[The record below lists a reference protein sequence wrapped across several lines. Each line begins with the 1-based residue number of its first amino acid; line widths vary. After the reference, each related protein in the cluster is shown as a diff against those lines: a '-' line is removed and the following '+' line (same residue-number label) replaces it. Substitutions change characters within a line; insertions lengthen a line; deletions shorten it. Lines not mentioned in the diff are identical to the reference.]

1 MNERIEAGVWVVIGG
16 VTATIVWITLLA
28 HTTVALGLLA
38 GVAIGG
44 LYTATS
50 RLSGVRLPTAVV
62 TLSAGAIVSTVSIA
76 VVATRWLPTMSTA
89 ALGYALGILAAW
101 LLVSGVSLDELGSF
115 AAIGGLLLAVVGGG
129 LGLLLVG
136 DAMLFLALLF
146 AGLAAGMIVPL
157 SGRLAALFRA
167 GSARAA
173 DDEIAVSTRFGIEAT
188 VVALLAVTVPFGSR
202 AVALFGYGGPIGFP
216 VGLGGGALLSL
227 GLPTLAAGHADRLVA
242 LRDRYVERVSQ
253 LGSRIRGWLERRQ
266 GGSQRDP
273 EESTDAE
280 GGEEPAAAAGE
291 EGSLAAASDL
301 INRAA
306 DRVADHG
313 LVIEAAERLE
323 TLTGDGPQVTGRM
336 EAFWS
341 RFKGAVVREGLTA
354 GAALQL
360 SAAEEASREDDPE
373 TAQSRVDAALELA
386 APTIGSVASAIVRGR
401 RETGEGLLDALAP
414 LLARLDHL
422 LAENPPPEDPEDLD
436 QYQYIQQMLE
446 RLIGEEGEGFDTAL
460 STIRAAA
467 ADGWYSVQA
476 GDGSLEAG
484 NYQRALTA
492 YVGALE
498 AYRRAYDVATDAAK
512 TATANRAAPDDEP
525 ATTDG
530 EQSVTADAATYA
542 TEADRIATALEAVC
556 HDTAAVVIAAVE
568 DLYGDQPP
576 PTVDTDAR
584 RTIIRTMRTLRE
596 TRTRIDATVPPVD
609 LADDRYQHAE
619 IGRSVARLRQH
630 LSTADGMVAAGNPE
644 AAADHYERVADR
656 LNVLGNRAGTAGLG
670 DLARELLDME
680 VAVAQLADE
689 PTPEAAKARPA
700 LSVPETTDHRAP
712 EVAPVSRRLR
722 RTFSDPGFVSVWEFV
737 GEAADH
743 PVLEVAGEPYPDLL
757 GSAEMALSSLDPIYT
772 DPDVGALR
780 EWLSELS
787 IDTLSAAVSE
797 AEADQRRI
805 DESEAAVPPAFDEPP
820 AILDSASVTTLPTAE
835 GIDALAETW
844 AERATAVAE
853 AAETAEQ
860 RAAAV
865 NGFVALEPRLRTVLE
880 DQGQVDADQLS
891 SDLLEVAAYNLT
903 GVEYDREAGV
913 LSKTGEISRRSHDG
927 VADTSDGGDD
937 EATEDETIDGEGSET
952 DDTGDREVDDTGG
965 DDVDDIDDTDAET
978 GTEMTDSEGDDELP
992 G

>member
-1 MNERIEAGVWVVIGG
+1 MTGRIEGAVWVVIGG
-16 VTATIVWITLLA
+16 LTATTVWITLVA

-38 GVAIGG
+38 GVAVGG
-44 LYTATS
+44 LYTATT
-50 RLSGVRLPTAVV
+50 RLSGIRLPTAAV
-62 TLSAGAIVSTVSIA
+62 TLSTGVLVSTVSIT
-76 VVATRWLPTMSTA
+76 VVATRWLPSISTA
-89 ALGYALGILAAW
+89 ALGYAVGILATW

-115 AAIGGLLLAVVGGG
+115 AAVGGLGVAVVGGG
-129 LGLLLVG
+129 LGLVVTT
-136 DAMLFLALLF
+136 DAVLFLALLV
-146 AGLAAGMIVPL
+146 AGLAAGVIVPL
-157 SGRLAALFRA
+157 SGRLAVLFRA

-173 DDEIAVSTRFGIEAT
+173 DDSIAVTTRFGIEAT
-188 VVALLAVTVPFGSR
+188 VVALLAITVPFGSR
-202 AVALFGYGGPIGFP
+202 AVALFGYGGAVGFP
-216 VGLGGGALLSL
+216 VGLAGGALLSL
-227 GLPTLAAGHADRLVA
+227 GLTTLAAGHADRLAA

-253 LGSRIRGWLERRQ
+253 LGSRIRGWLERRG

-273 EESTDAE
+273 EESADGE
-280 GGEEPAAAAGE
+280 GDEGDPESIAAAGE
-291 EGSLAAASDL
+291 EGSLAAASNLLD
-301 INRAA
+301 RAA

-323 TLTGDGPQVTGRM
+323 TLTDDGPAVAGRL

-341 RFKGAVVREGLTA
+341 RFKGAIVREGLTA

-360 SAAEEASREDDPE
+360 SAAEEAAREDDPE
-373 TAQSRVDAALELA
+373 TARSRVDAALELA
-386 APTIGSVASAIVRGR
+386 APTIGSVAAAIVRGR
-401 RETGEGLLDALAP
+401 RETGAGLLDALAP

-476 GDGSLEAG
+476 GDGALDDD

-498 AYRRAYDVATDAAK
+498 AYRRAYDIATDAAK
-512 TATANRAAPDDEP
+512 TATAERAAPDDEP

-530 EQSVTADAATYA
+530 DRAVEADASTYA

-596 TRTRIDATVPPVD
+596 TRTRIDTPVPPVD

-619 IGRSVARLRQH
+619 IGRSVARLRRH
-630 LSTADGMVAAGNPE
+630 LSTADGMVAAGTPE
-644 AAADHYERVADR
+644 AAAEQYERVADR

-670 DLARELLDME
+670 ELARDLLDME
-680 VAVAQLADE
+680 VAVAQLADN
-689 PTPEAAKARPA
+689 PTPEAVDQRPA
-700 LSVPETTDHRAP
+700 LSVPETTDRRAP
-712 EVAPVSRRLR
+712 EVAPASRRLR
-722 RTFSDPGFVSVWEFV
+722 RTFSDPGFVGVWEFV
-737 GEAADH
+737 GDAAAH
-743 PVLEVAGEPYPDLL
+743 PVLDVAGEPYPDLL
-757 GSAEMALSSLDPIYT
+757 GSAEMALSSLDPLYT
-772 DPDVGALR
+772 EPDVGALR
-780 EWLSELS
+780 EWLSVLS
-787 IDTLSAAVSE
+787 IETLSAAVTE

-805 DESEAAVPPAFDEPP
+805 DASGVAVPPAFDEPP
-820 AILDSASVTTLPTAE
+820 AILDDPSVTTLPTAA

-853 AAETAEQ
+853 AAETAERQ
-860 RAAAV
+860 AAAV
-865 NGFVALEPRLRTVLE
+865 EGFAALEDRLRSVLDE
-880 DQGQVDADQLS
+880 RGQVDADQLTP
-891 SDLLEVAAYNLT
+891 DLLAVAAYNLT
-903 GVEYDREAGV
+903 GVAYDREAGV
-913 LSKTGEISRRSHDG
+913 LSKTGEIERRSHPES
-927 VADTSDGGDD
+927 TDGGSGDGP
-937 EATEDETIDGEGSET
+937 IDGESADGEPTGSDPADSDPVENGA
-952 DDTGDREVDDTGG
+952 TGDETA
-965 DDVDDIDDTDAET
+965 TDAA
-978 GTEMTDSEGDDELP
+978 DESSA
-992 G
+992 

>member
-1 MNERIEAGVWVVIGG
+1 MTGRIEGGVWVVIGG
-16 VTATIVWITLLA
+16 LTATAVWILLLA
-28 HTTVALGLLA
+28 HTTVALGLIA

-44 LYTATS
+44 LYTATT
-50 RLSGVRLPTAVV
+50 RLPGVRLPTAVI
-62 TLSAGAIVSTVSIA
+62 TLSTGVIVSTLSITA
-76 VVATRWLPTMSTA
+76 VATRWLPTMSTA
-89 ALGYALGILAAW
+89 ALGYAVGILAAW

-115 AAIGGLLLAVVGGG
+115 AAIGGLGLAVIGGG
-129 LGLLLVG
+129 FGLLFVD

-146 AGLAAGMIVPL
+146 GGLAAGVIVPL

-167 GSARAA
+167 GSARKA
-173 DDEIAVSTRFGIEAT
+173 DDSIAVATRFGIEAT
-188 VVALLAVTVPFGSR
+188 VVALLAITVPFGSR
-202 AVALFGYGGPIGFP
+202 AVALFGYGGPVGFP
-216 VGLGGGALLSL
+216 VGIAGGGLLSL
-227 GLPTLAAGHADRLVA
+227 GLTTLAAGHADRLAA

-253 LGSRIRGWLERRQ
+253 LGNRIQEWLERRQ

-273 EESTDAE
+273 EESADDGDEA
-280 GGEEPAAAAGE
+280 EPAAVGE

-301 INRAA
+301 VNRAA

-360 SAAEEASREDDPE
+360 SAAEEAGREDDPE

-386 APTIGSVASAIVRGR
+386 APTIGSVAAAIVRGR

-414 LLARLDHL
+414 LLARLDQL
-422 LAENPPPEDPEDLD
+422 LAEEPPPEDPEDPN

-689 PTPEAAKARPA
+689 PTPEAVEARPA

-797 AEADQRRI
+797 ADADQRRI

-865 NGFVALEPRLRTVLE
+865 NGFAALEPRLRTVLE